1 MVEVDGR
8 GSIGSFAAPPAPLSR
23 ETVER
28 DDGVSIDPREAL
40 PELLE
45 RLTVAGVPIGSF
57 AAVAHRVVHGGTELA
72 EPVLVDDAAVATIER
87 LAPLAP
93 LHNPVGA
100 STIRVAVEA
109 VPDVP
114 HVACFD
120 TAFHAALPEVARRY
134 PVPDRWYDDWGVRRF
149 GFHGLAV
156 EWDVGRAAALL
167 GRPATELGLV
177 VAHLGSGS
185 SVTAVANGRSV
196 WTSMGMT
203 PLEGVMMGSRGG
215 SIDPGVIIQLLEDG
229 RLDTAGLRR
238 DLERG
243 SGLLGV
249 SGSSADVR
257 DLETATAEGDTRARL
272 ALEMF
277 ADRAAAGIAGAAAR
291 LARLDAVA
299 FSGGIGENAGR
310 LRADIVGR
318 LAVFGLEP
326 ITADESGDDRILAEV
341 EGRPVGPPFGRPVAI
356 RVEAREDLVAAQA
369 ATYFV

>member
-1 MVEVDGR
+1 M
-8 GSIGSFAAPPAPLSR
+8 PLAR

-45 RLTVAGVPIGSF
+45 RLTVAGVPAGSF
-57 AAVAHRVVHGGTELA
+57 AAVAHRVVHGGTELVGPA
-72 EPVLVDDAAVATIER
+72 LVDDAVVTTIER

-109 VPDVP
+109 LPNLP

-120 TAFHAALPEVARRY
+120 TAFHAALPEVVRRY
-134 PVPDRWYDDWGVRRF
+134 PVPDRWFDDWGVRRF

-167 GRPATELGLV
+167 GRPAAELGLV

-185 SVTAVANGRSV
+185 SVTAVAGGRSV

-229 RLDTAGLRR
+229 RLDVAGLRR

-257 DLETATAEGDTRARL
+257 DLEAAMAEGDKRARL

-291 LARLDAVA
+291 LSRLDAVA

-318 LAVFGLEP
+318 LAVLGLEP

-341 EGRPVGPPFGRPVAI
+341 EGGPAGPPFGRPIAI
-356 RVEAREDLVAAQA
+356 RVEAREDLVAARA
-369 ATYFV
+369 AAYFV